1 MDKPKIIQGVNFV
14 GWAALFILIITSSVV
29 YLQLNL
35 NFDFAIKTFRML
47 AVPPEIKEK
56 ISTLIY
62 HREFIRVLEANPDFT
77 IVEDMT

>member
-1 MDKPKIIQGVNFV
+1 M
-14 GWAALFILIITSSVV
+14 